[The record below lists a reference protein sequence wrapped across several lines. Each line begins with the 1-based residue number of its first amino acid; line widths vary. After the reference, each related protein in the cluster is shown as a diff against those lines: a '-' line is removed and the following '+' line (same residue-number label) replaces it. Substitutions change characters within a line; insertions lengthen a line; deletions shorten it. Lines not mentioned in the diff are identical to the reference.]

1 MVRKRIFLGLLLF
14 IAADTLAAQ
23 PFRGG
28 LPAPVDGGTGG
39 VLTPAPGLNGP
50 ADGLGGRAFITH
62 ARLRDF
68 QFTSVGAGLVVNDRW
83 ELTASQPN
91 LGVGSSDDVR
101 QNVFGARVRLLG
113 SARRPLAPAA
123 SLGVSY
129 RRQSNFGLEDSLGA
143 AEPRR
148 RDDWDALATVGAG
161 YRLGDKRAVRLH
173 ASARWTRANAGGLFG
188 FGGADGDSRA
198 VQLEGGIHAAL
209 TRAVHLAGEYRQQP
223 DYLADDPGDPW
234 WAAYVS
240 YAVTPEVQ
248 LGAGWMDLGRMAGAP
263 RQDGPFLTLRGG
275 F

>member
-1 MVRKRIFLGLLLF
+1 MVRKRIYAGLVLFLATGS
-14 IAADTLAAQ
+14 LAAQ
-23 PFRGG
+23 PFRAG

-83 ELTASQPN
+83 EFTASQPN

-101 QNVFGARVRLLG
+101 QNVFGARLRLLG

-129 RRQSNFGLEDSLGA
+129 RRQSDFGLEGSLGA

-148 RDDWDALATVGAG
+148 RDDWDALATMGVG
-161 YRLGDKRAVRLH
+161 YRLGGERAVRINT
-173 ASARWTRANAGGLFG
+173 SARWTRANAGGLFG
-188 FGGADGDSRA
+188 FGGTDGDSRA
-198 VQLEGGIHAAL
+198 LHLEGGVHAAV
-209 TRAVHLAGEYRQQP
+209 TRTLQFSGEYRQQP
-223 DYLADDPGDPW
+223 DHLANDPGDAW

-240 YAVTPEVQ
+240 YALTPEVQ
-248 LGAGWMDLGRMAGAP
+248 LGAGWMDLGRVAGAD

>member
-1 MVRKRIFLGLLLF
+1 MALKCIHVVLVLCLTSG
-14 IAADTLAAQ
+14 TLAAQ

-50 ADGLGGRAFITH
+50 TDDLGGRAFITH

-68 QFTSVGAGLVVNDRW
+68 QFTSIGAGLVVNDRW
-83 ELTASQPN
+83 ELSASQPN

-101 QNVFGARVRLLG
+101 QNVFAARVRLLG

-129 RRQSNFGLEDSLGA
+129 RRQSDFGLEGSLGA

-161 YRLGDKRAVRLH
+161 QRLGGDRAVRFH
-173 ASARWTRANAGGLFG
+173 AGARWTRANAGGLFG
-188 FGGADGDSRA
+188 FGGADGDSRT

-209 TRAVHLAGEYRQQP
+209 SRYVHVGGEYRQQP
-223 DYLADDPGDPW
+223 DYLTDDPGDAW
-234 WAAYVS
+234 WAAYAS
-240 YAVTPEVQ
+240 YAITPEVQ
-248 LGAGWMDLGRMAGAP
+248 FGAGWMDLGRMAGAP